1 VVLGIALGA
10 SVVYL
15 PDTGVP
21 YPTLPAF
28 LAGRFPKIPLQTWIE
43 RITAGKV
50 LTEEGHPITM
60 ATTYLPDKRLFYY
73 REVAEEPV
81 IPFQEEILFQNDH
94 LLVACKPPF
103 LPVTPTGPYVRETLI
118 NRLKERTGN
127 PFLSPINRIDRETS
141 GLVLISTDKTSRG
154 AYQQL
159 FMEGKVH
166 KTYAAIT
173 TFPHDLGQSHWL
185 VENRIEEG
193 EPWFRMR
200 IRVGKINARSRI
212 RLVQTTE
219 RQALFELQPITG
231 KKHQLRLHLSGLGCP
246 IINDRCYPV
255 LLEKKADDFSRPL
268 KLLSQRIEFQDPLSG
283 KGMIFETTRSLSPLA
298 GFG

>member
-1 VVLGIALGA
+1 MGIALGT

-21 YPTLPAF
+21 YPTLLVF
-28 LAGRFPKIPLQTWIE
+28 LAERFPKIPQETWIE

-50 LTEEGHPITM
+50 LTEEGQPITLE
-60 ATTYLPDKRLFYY
+60 TTYLPDKRLFYY
-73 REVAEEPV
+73 REVVEEPV
-81 IPFQEEILFQNDH
+81 IPFQEEILFHNEH

-141 GLVLISTDKTSRG
+141 GLVLVSANKTSRG
-154 AYQQL
+154 AYQKL
-159 FMEGKVH
+159 FMDGQVR
-166 KTYAAIT
+166 KTYLAIAY
-173 TFPHDLGQSHWL
+173 FPEDLGRSHWL

-200 IRVGKINARSRI
+200 TCDGTVNARSLI
-212 RLVQTTE
+212 RLVQATKG
-219 RQALFELQPITG
+219 QALFELDPLTG

-246 IINDRCYPV
+246 IIHDRCYPI
-255 LLEKKADDFSRPL
+255 LLEKKPDDFSRPL
-268 KLLSQRIEFQDPLSG
+268 QLLSKKIEFQDPINGKEMVFEAMRTLSLPVG
-283 KGMIFETTRSLSPLA
+283 
-298 GFG
+298 

>member
-1 VVLGIALGA
+1 MGIALGA
-10 SVVYL
+10 SIVYL

-21 YPTLPAF
+21 YPTLLVF

-50 LTEEGHPITM
+50 LTEEGQPITLET
-60 ATTYLPDKRLFYY
+60 AYLPDKRLFYY
-73 REVAEEPV
+73 REVAEEQV
-81 IPFQEEILFQNDH
+81 IPFQEKILFHNDH

-103 LPVTPTGPYVRETLI
+103 LPVAPTGPYVRETLL

-141 GLVLISTDKTSRG
+141 GLVLVSTNKTSRG

-159 FMEGKVH
+159 FMAGKVR

-173 TFPHDLGQSHWL
+173 DFPQDLGRSHWL

-200 IRVGKINARSRI
+200 TCAGPVNARSRI
-212 RLVQTTE
+212 RLVRNTG
-219 RQALFELQPITG
+219 RRALFELQPLTG

-246 IINDRCYPV
+246 IIDDRCYPV
-255 LLEKKADDFSRPL
+255 LLAKRPDDFSRPL
-268 KLLSQRIEFQDPLSG
+268 QLLSQKIEFQDPISG
-283 KGMIFETTRSLSPLA
+283 KEMVFETARSLLFPV
-298 GFG
+298 G

>member
-1 VVLGIALGA
+1 LGIALGA

-28 LAGRFPKIPLQTWIE
+28 LAGRFPKVPLQTWIE

-50 LTEEGHPITM
+50 LTEEGQPVTL
-60 ATTYLPDKRLFYY
+60 ATNYLPDKRLFYY
-73 REVAEEPV
+73 REVAEEPA
-81 IPFQEEILFQNDH
+81 IPFQEEILFQNEH

-141 GLVLISTDKTSRG
+141 GVILISTNKTSRG

-159 FMEGKVH
+159 FMDGKVN
-166 KTYAAIT
+166 KTYAAIAH
-173 TFPHDLGQSHWL
+173 FPENLGQSHWL

-200 IRVGKINARSRI
+200 ICAGTINARSRI
-212 RLVQTTE
+212 RLVRTTK
-219 RQALFELQPITG
+219 RQALFELQPLTG
-231 KKHQLRLHLSGLGCP
+231 KKHQLRLHLCAIGYP
-246 IINDRCYPV
+246 ITHDRCYPV
-255 LLEKKADDFSRPL
+255 LLEKRPDDFSRPL
-268 KLLSQRIEFQDPLSG
+268 QLLSQKIEFKDPISG
-283 KGMIFETTRSLSPLA
+283 KGMVFETARSLSFPV
-298 GFG
+298 GP